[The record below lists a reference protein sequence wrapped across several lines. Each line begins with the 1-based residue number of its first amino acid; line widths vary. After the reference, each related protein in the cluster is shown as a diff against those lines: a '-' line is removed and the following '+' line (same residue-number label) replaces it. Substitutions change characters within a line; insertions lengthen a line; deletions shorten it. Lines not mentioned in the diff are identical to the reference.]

1 MRKMNFITRHLIGR
15 IGTLI
20 EENQKSLNHSS
31 FLYLDKPTKTR
42 TKFINRVNKLNYY
55 YQNEILPQSFY
66 FLEPTQLMDI
76 YDSLKTNNFFIYK
89 TIKGKDYKTRIK
101 KRD

>member
-20 EENQKSLNHSS
+20 EEKQKSLNHSS
-31 FLYLDKPTKTR
+31 FLYLDNPTKTR
-42 TKFINRVNKLNYY
+42 TKSINRINRHNYY
-55 YQNEILPQSFY
+55 CQNEILPQSFY
-66 FLEPTQLMDI
+66 FLEPNQLMQI
-76 YDSLKTNNFFIYK
+76 HNSIKSNNFFIYK